1 MEGFLS
7 DARIKYVIYHLRN
20 HVVLSDQLINRFVFS
35 RDSSKVESGKIIFTL
50 SSAPLIID
58 RVFQINSTPILFPV
72 ADKKEFY
79 SIDDTGTLTFEH
91 DILKS
96 VFYLLSGYQEYT
108 NKTSQDKFKRFAF
121 EDSIQHK
128 LTITS
133 IPVVNYYFDIICE
146 ALEKF
151 SQLHKLE
158 FKRNRL
164 FPTFGFQLSHDID
177 RVDLYNIPYIGYKL
191 KEIVGLAKTPLS
203 LGANFKLLISGTLK
217 YLSIIK
223 NDNPY
228 WNFEFLRK
236 LERIH
241 NFRSI
246 FFFLDQ
252 GVKHADAYY
261 SFQEDRVKELFNY
274 LQEEDCEIGLHGP
287 VKSLSSQEVMNSS
300 LAKLKEASQ
309 APVIGNRQHRL
320 LWTHPDTAIIESKC
334 GLQYD
339 STLGFAAHE
348 GFRNSYCYP
357 FRIFDFATDTM
368 LDVWEFPLTVMDG
381 TLLGYRNLSNEE
393 ALQKCKDLIQEIKKF
408 GGLFTLL
415 WHNSFF
421 DEDVYPGVQKLYEDI
436 LTATSEQKPE
446 CLLGHELLSRMK
458 NLTAAY
464 D

>member
-7 DARIKYVIYHLRN
+7 DARIKYVVYHLRN
-20 HVVLSDQLINRFVFS
+20 HVVLSDQLISRFVFS
-35 RDSSKVESGKIIFTL
+35 RDSSKAEFGKIIFKL
-50 SSAPLIID
+50 SSGPLIID
-58 RVFQINSTPILFPV
+58 QVFQINSTPILFPLV
-72 ADKKEFY
+72 DKKEFY
-79 SIDDTGTLTFEH
+79 SIDDNGTLTFEH

-96 VFYLLSGYQEYT
+96 VFYLLSGYREYT
-108 NKTSQDKFKRFAF
+108 NQTSQDKLKRFAF

-133 IPVVNYYFDIICE
+133 IPVVNYYFDIISE

-151 SQLHKLE
+151 SQLHTLE

-217 YLSIIK
+217 YLRIIK

-236 LERIH
+236 LERNH

-261 SFQEDRVKELFNY
+261 SFYEDRVKKLFNY

-287 VKSLSSQEVMNSS
+287 VKSLSNQ
-300 LAKLKEASQ
+300 
-309 APVIGNRQHRL
+309 R
-320 LWTHPDTAIIESKC
+320 
-334 GLQYD
+334 
-339 STLGFAAHE
+339 
-348 GFRNSYCYP
+348 
-357 FRIFDFATDTM
+357 
-368 LDVWEFPLTVMDG
+368 
-381 TLLGYRNLSNEE
+381 
-393 ALQKCKDLIQEIKKF
+393 
-408 GGLFTLL
+408 
-415 WHNSFF
+415 
-421 DEDVYPGVQKLYEDI
+421 
-436 LTATSEQKPE
+436 
-446 CLLGHELLSRMK
+446 
-458 NLTAAY
+458 
-464 D
+464 